1 MRFALICMTI
11 AAAFVVSCTESI
23 VMKHRDGRVAT
34 CGPYA
39 LGMTMGD
46 DTAVAM
52 REAKC
57 IDDFKAQGF
66 VRQPS

>member
-1 MRFALICMTI
+1 
-11 AAAFVVSCTESI
+11 
-23 VMKHRDGRVAT
+23 MKHRDGRVAT